1 MDLQSINA
9 EQLKAARDRV
19 AAMRADGASDD
30 EILAT
35 ALALAEFRGTDLVTG
50 ASMVEFAKFMG
61 ERFRAQQKALEA
73 CAAAIQACLALR
85 KRNLRKRK

>member
-9 EQLKAARDRV
+9 EHLQAARDRV
-19 AAMRADGASDD
+19 AAMRSAGASDD

-61 ERFRAQQKALEA
+61 ERFRTQQKALEA
-73 CAAAIQACLALR
+73 CADALKALLALR
-85 KRNLRKRK
+85 KRK